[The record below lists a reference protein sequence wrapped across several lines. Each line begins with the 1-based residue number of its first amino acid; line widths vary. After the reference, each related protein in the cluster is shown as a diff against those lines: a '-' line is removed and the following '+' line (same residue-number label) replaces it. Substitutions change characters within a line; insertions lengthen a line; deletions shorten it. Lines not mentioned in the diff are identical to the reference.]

1 MAFQSARW
9 RCEFQ
14 GTPWSNESDPNMPEG
29 DTNAPDATTY
39 NIGRLAAQF
48 TIYSYDKR
56 TTFRIKQIL
65 IEDIAVEETFEL
77 RLSFILYNFKV
88 CMIRLDHIC
97 FEKSSSPF

>member
-1 MAFQSARW
+1 MQNADGILIGQMA
-9 RCEFQ
+9 EFQ

-39 NIGRLAAQF
+39 NICRLAAQF

-77 RLSFILYNFKV
+77 RLSFILYGFK
-88 CMIRLDHIC
+88 
-97 FEKSSSPF
+97 EKNPQPY